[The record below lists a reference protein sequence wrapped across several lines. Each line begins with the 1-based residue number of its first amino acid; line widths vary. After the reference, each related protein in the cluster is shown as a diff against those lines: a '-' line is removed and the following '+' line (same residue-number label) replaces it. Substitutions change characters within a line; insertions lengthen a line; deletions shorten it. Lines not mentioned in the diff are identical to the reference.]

1 MSREV
6 TVLRNQWP
14 ENRYQLRSAHISYLD
29 HLRHDVFAG
38 CAIGAMNGKKVRT
51 RKGLTRVWNS
61 IPSGVQAVIRFRR
74 KWNNHPGGTFE
85 DWWPEW
91 HPYPHL
97 KNQKPE

>member
-1 MSREV
+1 MFYTGSLI
-6 TVLRNQWP
+6 LRRVRP
-14 ENRYQLRSAHISYLD
+14 GSEADAAGVRK
-29 HLRHDVFAG
+29 FAG
-38 CAIGAMNGKKVRT
+38 CAIGAMNGRKVRT
-51 RKGLTRVWNS
+51 RKGLTRVCNS